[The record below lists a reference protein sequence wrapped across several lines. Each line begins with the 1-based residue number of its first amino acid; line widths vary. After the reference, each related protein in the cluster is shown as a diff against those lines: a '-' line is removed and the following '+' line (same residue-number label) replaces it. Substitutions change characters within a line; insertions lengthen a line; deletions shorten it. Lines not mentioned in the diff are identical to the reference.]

1 MNVGQCQ
8 AARACDRAGRREGAY
23 GGFGTQ
29 PGRRRTLSGR
39 TRPHRSS
46 ESRPPKGTCPL
57 HPRNPAPGCRRST
70 GPCTAAG
77 RRRCSQW
84 ACIHQQGPR
93 LPWPQLRTHAL
104 CHPLT
109 AEGLLRRVLYLWSDL
124 LLRNL
129 LVLLGMRADFG
140 PVHSLRI
147 PIRINSDSIPRYTV
161 YVQRRVKHIIEKCSA
176 HNAMCCLIV
185 CFGHAMHK

>member
-1 MNVGQCQ
+1 M
-8 AARACDRAGRREGAY
+8 
-23 GGFGTQ
+23 
-29 PGRRRTLSGR
+29 
-39 TRPHRSS
+39 
-46 ESRPPKGTCPL
+46 
-57 HPRNPAPGCRRST
+57 
-70 GPCTAAG
+70 
-77 RRRCSQW
+77 
-84 ACIHQQGPR
+84 
-93 LPWPQLRTHAL
+93 
-104 CHPLT
+104 
-109 AEGLLRRVLYLWSDL
+109 LYLWSDL